1 MEKTH
6 DLIIIGA
13 GPAGITAGIYA
24 KNFGLDCL
32 IIGEEAGGL
41 LNGSYKVDNYPGI
54 FDVTGEELVKKF
66 RAHQEYLEVPLK
78 NESVEKINKTG
89 DSFDV
94 ITEEGEYSAKTI
106 VLALGTKVKKLEIKN
121 IDKFENRGV
130 YYQSGHNASLF
141 KGKTIV
147 IIGGANSA
155 VMKAVKF
162 SEEAEKVYLIYRK
175 DKLRADKI
183 WTDKLGKTKNIEVIY
198 NANVKEVSDHK
209 ELESI
214 ILDND
219 KEIKIDSLF
228 IETGTA
234 PNTVLIQD
242 LGIKTNEQGY
252 IEVEKCQST
261 NIDGVFAAGDITT
274 GSNGFRQIITACS
287 EGAIAALG
295 ALNYLHKK

>member
-1 MEKTH
+1 M
-6 DLIIIGA
+6 IIIGA

-32 IIGEEAGGL
+32 IIGEETGGL

-66 RAHQEYLEVPLK
+66 KAHQEYLKIPLK
-78 NESVEKINKTG
+78 
-89 DSFDV
+89 
-94 ITEEGEYSAKTI
+94 EEGAGKTEKNGKIFKITTANNEYSAKSLI
-106 VLALGTKVKKLEIKN
+106 LAFGTQIKKLEIKN
-121 IDKFENRGV
+121 SEKFENRGI

-141 KGKTIV
+141 KEKTIA

-155 VMKAVKF
+155 VMKAVRF
-162 SEEAEKVYLIYRK
+162 SEQAKKVYLIYRK

-183 WTDKLGKTKNIEVIY
+183 WVDKLAKLKNIEVIY
-198 NANVKEVSDHK
+198 NTNVTEISDHK

-214 ILDND
+214 ILDNG
-219 KEIKIDSLF
+219 KELKIDSLF
-228 IETGTA
+228 IEAGA
-234 PNTVLIQD
+234 VPNTVLIHE
-242 LGIKTNEQGY
+242 LGVKTNELGY
-252 IEVEKCQST
+252 IEVDKCQGT
-261 NIDGVFAAGDITT
+261 NIEGIFAAGDATT

-287 EGAIAALG
+287 EGAVAALG

>member
-1 MEKTH
+1 MEKIH

-32 IIGEEAGGL
+32 IFGEEEGGL

-54 FDVTGEELVKKF
+54 FDVTGEELAKKF
-66 RAHQEYLEVPLK
+66 RAHQEYLEIPFK
-78 NESVEKINKTG
+78 KESVGEIKKDEET
-89 DSFDV
+89 FRV
-94 ITEEGEYSAKTI
+94 ITTDREYSAKSLI
-106 VLALGTKVKKLEIKN
+106 LAFGTQVKKLEIKN
-121 IDKFENRGV
+121 SGKFENRGV

-141 KGKTIV
+141 KDKTIAIV
-147 IIGGANSA
+147 GGANSA

-162 SEEAEKVYLIYRK
+162 SEQAKKVYLIYRK

-183 WTDKLGKTKNIEVIY
+183 WVDKLAKLKNVKVIY
-198 NANVKEVSDHK
+198 NANVVEIGDHK

-214 ILDND
+214 ILDNG
-219 KEIKIDSLF
+219 EELKIDSLF
-228 IETGTA
+228 IEAGA
-234 PNTVLIQD
+234 VPNTVLIHES
-242 LGIKTNEQGY
+242 GVKTNNLGY
-252 IEVEKCQST
+252 IEVDKCQGT
-261 NIDGVFAAGDITT
+261 NVGGIFAAGDATT

-287 EGAIAALG
+287 EGAVAALG